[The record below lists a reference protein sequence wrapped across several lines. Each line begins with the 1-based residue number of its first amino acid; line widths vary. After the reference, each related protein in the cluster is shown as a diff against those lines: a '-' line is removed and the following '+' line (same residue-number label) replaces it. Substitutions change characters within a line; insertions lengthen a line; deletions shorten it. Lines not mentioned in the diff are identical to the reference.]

1 MEYVSKYYL
10 VSALD
15 ITVLLLE
22 GGEKERSITLWYPS
36 IKTKTGVSSHFVTR
50 SNAICECLRSVNFT
64 SSNCI
69 HCDNIFY
76 AIVRDSSSQGNLSV
90 RARGT
95 LNTAP

>member
-50 SNAICECLRSVNFT
+50 SNAICECIRSVNFT

-69 HCDNIFY
+69 HCDNI
-76 AIVRDSSSQGNLSV
+76 VGDSSSQGNLSV